1 VKHDFLYSVEGEY
14 PVSIERL
21 WSAWADSAQL
31 EQWYHPTDL
40 EVLPGSASS
49 TPTVG
54 GLWTVAIDVPQFEM
68 VAYFFGWYSKVEPL
82 KRLEHTMAY
91 TQDALEFQ
99 LQDENAPHHK
109 VVIEFEDRGDKS
121 WVKFSQFGEM
131 PAEQIEATTVGMQ
144 SYFASLRNFL
154 A

>member
-1 VKHDFLYSVEGEY
+1 MKHDFLYAVEGEY

-21 WSAWADSAQL
+21 WSAWTDSAQL

-40 EVLPGSASS
+40 SVLAGSATSEAN
-49 TPTVG
+49 VG
-54 GLWTVAIDVPQFEM
+54 GLWTVAIDVPQYDM
-68 VAYFFGWYSKVEPL
+68 VAYFFGWYSTVEPL
-82 KRLEHTMAY
+82 KRLEHSMSY
-91 TQDALEFQ
+91 TQDAAEFKA
-99 LQDENAPHHK
+99 QDRNAPHHK
-109 VVIEFEDRGDKS
+109 VVVEFEDRGDKS

-144 SYFASLRNFL
+144 SYFASLKDFL